1 MDTRRRFLHRAALLC
16 AGSLAV
22 GCGGGGGTEPPP
34 PVAMPT
40 LVIRSNAI
48 GTVDAPFDVSFS
60 FSGAVTA
67 FGADRFLLNGGRQ
80 VPGSFTQVSASE
92 YTVQITPFENSAGEI
107 RIEVFATAFKDGAG
121 TAYNTETYRFTQP
134 YDTLRPEP
142 WVSFTDS
149 QPGLLASG
157 PVTVTMQFNLDV
169 SPSFALEDLYIVGGL
184 ASGFTRV
191 SATTYTL
198 VMTPL
203 PEARSM
209 EIELPEGAVT
219 AAVPNGVANSRSW
232 SWFKFMVPG

>member
-1 MDTRRRFLHRAALLC
+1 MNRRRDFLHRAALLG
-16 AGSLAV
+16 AVSLAA
-22 GCGGGGGTEPPP
+22 GCGGGGGTEPGPT
-34 PVAMPT
+34 VVMPT

-48 GTVDAPFDVSFS
+48 GTVDAPFEVRFS

-67 FGADRFLLNGGRQ
+67 FGGDRFLLNGGRL
-80 VPGSFTQVSASE
+80 VPGTFTQVSPSE

-107 RIEVFATAFKDGAG
+107 RIEVFATAFKDATG
-121 TAYNTETYRFTQP
+121 TAYNTETYRFVQA
-134 YDTLRPEP
+134 YDTIRPEP

-157 PVTVTMQFNLDV
+157 PVTVTMHFNLDV
-169 SPSFALEDLYIVGGL
+169 GPSFSLEDLYIVGGV
-184 ASGFTRV
+184 ASAFTRV
-191 SATTYTL
+191 SATVYTL

-209 EIELPEGAVT
+209 EIELPAGAVT

-232 SWFKFMVPG
+232 AWFKLMVGT